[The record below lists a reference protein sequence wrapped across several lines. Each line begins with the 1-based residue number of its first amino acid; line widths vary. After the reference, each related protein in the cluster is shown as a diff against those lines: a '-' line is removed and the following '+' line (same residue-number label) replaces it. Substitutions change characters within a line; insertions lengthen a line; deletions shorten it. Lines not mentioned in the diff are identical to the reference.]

1 MTTAEKKEIVAYLS
15 GPRNYAEGVNLYNRH
30 GHNRMYKRRFALE
43 DTEFSRQLLAEELR
57 KLAGLSEAEFKR
69 LPRTAKK
76 RQSAPQLAG
85 KVASGVIIDEARKSS
100 TKDDDAL
107 MELADSLGVTVDE
120 LVSPE
125 FQDRVLAMEEN
136 EQRVEELTDELEKAR
151 EKYAEAPEPVRK
163 MIRFREKYT
172 FLNNP
177 DCPDILKVLVN
188 DMFAAY
194 DTYKTAFA
202 HLQAIPDETIAE
214 AAAEAEKVVTAYLA
228 NREIWDELEH
238 YRTTGQILG
247 KAAKFKEA
255 EAVEDLAA
263 LSDLDLAK
271 KLSSARANQS
281 KHSKAVKEAEAAGN
295 DPAKAAAA
303 LERWTDTR
311 ARIEAEI
318 ERRKKK

>member
-15 GPRNYAEGVNLYNRH
+15 GPRNYAEGVKLYERH

-43 DTEFSRQLLAEELR
+43 DTEFSRALLAEELR
-57 KLAGLSEAEFKR
+57 KLAGLSDVEFHR
-69 LPRTAKK
+69 LPRLAKSTTAAQQLNGKTAK
-76 RQSAPQLAG
+76 A
-85 KVASGVIIDEARKSS
+85 VIF
-100 TKDDDAL
+100 DDPKPTDADAAL
-107 MELADSLGVTVDE
+107 MELADSFGVTVDE

-125 FQDRVLAMEEN
+125 FQDRVLAMDEN
-136 EQRVEELTDELEKAR
+136 ADRIDELTDELEQAR

-177 DCPDILKVLVN
+177 GCPDILKILVN
-188 DMFAAY
+188 DLFAAY

-202 HLQAIPDETIAE
+202 HLQLIPDETIAE
-214 AAAEAEKVVTAYLA
+214 AATEAEKVVTAYLA

-238 YRTTGQILG
+238 YRTTGEILG
-247 KAAKFKEA
+247 KAAKFREMQTA
-255 EAVEDLAA
+255 TVEDMSA
-263 LSDLDLAK
+263 LSDLDLVK
-271 KLSSARANQS
+271 KLNSARANQS
-281 KHSKAVKEAEAAGN
+281 KQRKAIKTAEDAGKDSTAAT
-295 DPAKAAAA
+295 AA
-303 LERWTDTR
+303 LESWTETR

>member
-1 MTTAEKKEIVAYLS
+1 MTTNEKKEIIAYLS
-15 GPRNYAEGVNLYNRH
+15 GPRNYAEGVKLYERY

-43 DTEFSRQLLAEELR
+43 DTEFSRALLIEELR
-57 KLAGLSEAEFKR
+57 NFAGLSEAEFKR
-69 LPRTAKK
+69 LPRMSKV
-76 RQSAPQLAG
+76 RPQLAG
-85 KVASGVIIDEARKSS
+85 KRASVIIQDEPRAGSS
-100 TKDDDAL
+100 QDDAAL
-107 MELADSLGVTVDE
+107 MDLADSFGVTVDE

-136 EQRVEELTDELEKAR
+136 EQRVEELADELETAR
-151 EKYAEAPEPVRK
+151 RKYAEAPEPVRK
-163 MIRFREKYT
+163 MIRFREKYA
-172 FLNNP
+172 FLNSP

-188 DMFAAY
+188 DLFAAY
-194 DTYKTAFA
+194 DAYKTAFA
-202 HLQAIPDETIAE
+202 RLQLLSDQATAE
-214 AAAEAEKVVTAYLA
+214 AATEAEKVVTAYLA

-247 KAAKFKEA
+247 KAAKFREA
-255 EAVEDLAA
+255 EATEDLAA

-281 KHSKAVKEAEAAGN
+281 KHSKAVKEAEAAGD

-303 LERWTDTR
+303 LERWTETR
-311 ARIEAEI
+311 ERIEAEI

>member
-1 MTTAEKKEIVAYLS
+1 MTTTDKKEIVAYLS
-15 GPRNYAEGVNLYNRH
+15 GPRNYAEGVKLYERH

-43 DTEFSRQLLAEELR
+43 DTEFSRALLAEELR
-57 KLAGLSEAEFKR
+57 KLAGLSEAEFSR
-69 LPRTAKK
+69 LPRLAKK
-76 RQSAPQLAG
+76 PAESPAPVPEKAAATG
-85 KVASGVIIDEARKSS
+85 KQDADA
-100 TKDDDAL
+100 AL
-107 MELADSLGVTVDE
+107 MELADSFGVTVDE

-125 FQDRVLAMEEN
+125 FQDRVLSMDEN
-136 EQRVEELTDELEKAR
+136 DDRIDELTEELEKAR

-163 MIRFREKYT
+163 MIRFREKYA
-172 FLNNP
+172 FLNSP

-202 HLQAIPDETIAE
+202 HLQLLPDETVIE
-214 AAAEAEKVVTAYLA
+214 AATEAEKVVNAYLA

-247 KAAKFKEA
+247 KAAKFREA
-255 EAVEDLAA
+255 EKSEPAEDLAA
-263 LSDLDLAK
+263 LSDLELAK

-281 KHSKAVKEAEAAGN
+281 KQRKSIKDAEAAGK
-295 DPAKAAAA
+295 DTSDAVAA

-311 ARIEAEI
+311 TRIEAEI

>member
-1 MTTAEKKEIVAYLS
+1 MTTNEKKEIIAYLS
-15 GPRNYAEGVNLYNRH
+15 GPRNYAEGVKRYERY

-43 DTEFSRQLLAEELR
+43 DTEFSRALLIEELR
-57 KLAGLSEAEFKR
+57 NLAGLSEAEFKR
-69 LPRTAKK
+69 LPRMSKV
-76 RQSAPQLAG
+76 RPQLAG
-85 KVASGVIIDEARKSS
+85 KRASVIIQ
-100 TKDDDAL
+100 DDAAL
-107 MELADSLGVTVDE
+107 MDLADSFGVTVDE

-136 EQRVEELTDELEKAR
+136 EQRVEELADELETAR
-151 EKYAEAPEPVRK
+151 RKYAEAPEPVRK
-163 MIRFREKYT
+163 MIRFREKYA
-172 FLNNP
+172 FLNSP

-188 DMFAAY
+188 DLFAAY
-194 DTYKTAFA
+194 DAYKTAFA
-202 HLQAIPDETIAE
+202 RLQLLSDQATAE
-214 AAAEAEKVVTAYLA
+214 AATEAEKVVTAYLA

-247 KAAKFKEA
+247 KAAKFREA
-255 EAVEDLAA
+255 EATEDLAA

-281 KHSKAVKEAEAAGN
+281 KHSKAVKEAEAAGD

-303 LERWTDTR
+303 LERWTETR
-311 ARIEAEI
+311 ERIEAEI

>member
-1 MTTAEKKEIVAYLS
+1 MTAAEKKEIVAYLS
-15 GPRNYAEGVNLYNRH
+15 GPRNYAEGVKLYERH

-43 DTEFSRQLLAEELR
+43 DTEFSRALLIEELR
-57 KLAGLSEAEFKR
+57 KLAGLSDTEFRR
-69 LPRTAKK
+69 LPRLAKSPTPQLNGKTAK
-76 RQSAPQLAG
+76 
-85 KVASGVIIDEARKSS
+85 VVIL
-100 TKDDDAL
+100 DDPKHTDAAL
-107 MELADSLGVTVDE
+107 MELADSFGVTVDE
-120 LVSPE
+120 LVSPD
-125 FQDRVLAMEEN
+125 FQDRVLAMDEN
-136 EQRVEELTDELEKAR
+136 AERIDELTDELEKAR

-202 HLQAIPDETIAE
+202 HLQALPDETISE
-214 AAAEAEKVVTAYLA
+214 AATEAERVVNAYLA

-238 YRTTGQILG
+238 YRTTGEILG
-247 KAAKFKEA
+247 KAAKFRELEKVEP
-255 EAVEDLAA
+255 VEDLAE

-271 KLSSARANQS
+271 KLNSARANQS
-281 KHSKAVKEAEAAGN
+281 KKSTALKEAEAAGK
-295 DPAKAAAA
+295 DTTDAVAA
-303 LERWTDTR
+303 LERWANTR